1 MCLEQGIEAWEGG
14 GVLNLKRMGLV
25 SLKSLPF
32 HDAVVG
38 GAVEMSGAGNR
49 YYSIPIFSAWF
60 WGCPMLLHVA

>member
-14 GVLNLKRMGLV
+14 GVLNFRRMGLV

-38 GAVEMSGAGNR
+38 G
-49 YYSIPIFSAWF
+49 
-60 WGCPMLLHVA
+60 GC